1 MPSPAAR
8 LHELLVPV
16 VAEVGSD
23 LEDVTVSQAGK
34 RSVVRVLVDRDGGI
48 DIDGVAEVSRVVS
61 DALDAL
67 DVAEPG
73 LLGATY
79 VLEVGSP
86 GVDRP
91 LTEPRHWR
99 RNARRLVTATRAGG
113 ATVTGRI
120 TEADEAR
127 VLLDV
132 EGTPLELAYA
142 DLVRGLVQVEF
153 NRKDTDPEDDAS

>member
-48 DIDGVAEVSRVVS
+48 DMDGVAEVSRVVS

-99 RNARRLVTATRAGG
+99 RNASRLVTATRTDGS
-113 ATVTGRI
+113 TVTGRI
-120 TEADEAR
+120 TEADDAR

-142 DLVRGLVQVEF
+142 DLARGLVQIEF
-153 NRKDTDPEDDAS
+153 NRKDTEPEDDAS